1 MFVVNLFQTFIFHL
15 CSCCDTRGT
24 KTSVVPK
31 KSFLLGIL
39 CLKEKVNNGKSGISL
54 VSDTSDSKKTGFSQ
68 QMLNL

>member
-39 CLKEKVNNGKSGISL
+39 CLKEEVNNGKSGISL
-54 VSDTSDSKKTGFSQ
+54 VSDRSDSKRPGSP
-68 QMLNL
+68 NRC